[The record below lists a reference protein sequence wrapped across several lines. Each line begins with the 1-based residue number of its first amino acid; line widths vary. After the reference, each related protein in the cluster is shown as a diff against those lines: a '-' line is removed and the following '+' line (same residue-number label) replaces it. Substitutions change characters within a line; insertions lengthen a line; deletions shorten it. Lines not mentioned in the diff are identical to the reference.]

1 MRPIRLEM
9 SAFGPYAGLETVDFT
24 RLGESGLF
32 LIAGDTGAGKTT
44 LFDAISF
51 ALYGVASGGTK
62 RRSGKSFRSD
72 FARAEDETW
81 VRFTFESGGKR
92 WTVRRSPEY
101 LKPGRKT
108 PRPAEAE
115 LVCED
120 GAVQSR
126 IDAVNAAVEEL
137 LGLDAAQF
145 AQVAMIAQGDFLSIL
160 RADSQ
165 KRALIFR
172 RIFDTQL
179 YEDITQILRER
190 RARAQIGLE
199 KAQAAYAA
207 LAAQAAGDGP
217 PEWRDYAASSVHGHR
232 LQEALQ
238 ARMESGREALE
249 QTADERERAL
259 AELRDAEAALANAET
274 CNRGVQSL
282 AQKRAETL
290 SLRAGKPEMDVLAVK
305 LDRVRRA
312 CAVRRLEEAALREQD
327 RLAALDKRILE
338 QAAAAERAEAAQR
351 EAGERE
357 SQVQAQQDRLEDL
370 TRKRDRLAEALPLFA
385 AHREAATKLD
395 KRAAALARALEA
407 REAAAARYV
416 ALSASYLA
424 DQAGVLGDLLR
435 PGQPCPVCG
444 SREHPARAKHLD
456 AAPDKAQVDAAAAR
470 RDETDR
476 AAGRAG
482 EECAA
487 ARSDLEHLRRR
498 LTDVIGGKIP
508 DDALEAECREKH
520 ARFTRLIDDLRRAMG
535 DARREHQAA
544 QSALEAARALLSG
557 SRSEREAQAAL
568 ALDADAAWRNA
579 LGDEGF
585 DGEGAYRAAL
595 MEEAEENAMA
605 ARLARYESA
614 LSAAEAALA
623 SLAELWE
630 GRQPVDG
637 EALRDRAEAL
647 RARTEA
653 LLRVEKDAQA
663 RLSHDSRLLPQLKR
677 AVDEV
682 ERCLEDFGVL
692 DDLYRTASG
701 NVRGAR
707 KIPLENYLLQY
718 YFRRVIIAANV
729 RLTRMS
735 EGRFSLCQ
743 KQEEGLGGK
752 AGLALDVLDRHTGKV
767 RDVGTLSGGES
778 FLASLAMALGFA
790 DVVQARRGGV
800 RLDTLFI
807 DEGFGTLDE
816 ETLLRALNV
825 LEELAG
831 GRRLIGVISHVAAL
845 KECIPRKI
853 EVRASPA
860 GGSAVSVVC
869 ED

>member
-126 IDAVNAAVEEL
+126 IDAVNAAVEDL

-385 AHREAATKLD
+385 AHREAAAKLD

-456 AAPDKAQVDAAAAR
+456 AAPDKAQVDDAAAR

-557 SRSEREAQAAL
+557 SRSEREAQAAS

-579 LGDEGF
+579 LGEEGF
-585 DGEGAYRAAL
+585 SGEDDYRAAL
-595 MEEAEENAMA
+595 VDEAEENAMA

-637 EALRDRAEAL
+637 EALRRRTEAL
-647 RARTEA
+647 RARAEA

>member
-145 AQVAMIAQGDFLSIL
+145 AQVAKNAQGESLSIL
-160 RADSQ
+160 HADSQ
-165 KRALIFR
+165 QRALVSR
-172 RIFDTQL
+172 RILDTQL

-456 AAPDKAQVDAAAAR
+456 AAPDKAQVDDAAAR

-520 ARFTRLIDDLRRAMG
+520 ARFTRLIDDLRRAME

-544 QSALEAARALLSG
+544 QSVLEAARALLSG
-557 SRSEREAQAAL
+557 SRSEREAQAAS

-579 LGDEGF
+579 LGEEGF
-585 DGEGAYRAAL
+585 SGEDDYRAAL
-595 MEEAEENAMA
+595 VDEAEENAMA

-637 EALRDRAEAL
+637 EALRRRTEAL

-682 ERCLEDFGVL
+682 QQRLEDFGVL

>member
-51 ALYGVASGGTK
+51 ALYGVASGGAK

-72 FARAEDETW
+72 FAGPADETW
-81 VRFTFESGGKR
+81 VRFTFESGGRR

-120 GAVQSR
+120 GTVHGR

-190 RARAQIGLE
+190 RAQAQTGLE

-217 PEWRDYAASSVHGHR
+217 PEWRDYAASSMHGPR
-232 LQEALQ
+232 LLEGLRV
-238 ARMESGREALE
+238 RMESGKAALKEA
-249 QTADERERAL
+249 ADQRERVQG
-259 AELRDAEAALANAET
+259 ELRDAESALANAET

-282 AQKRAETL
+282 ADKRTETL
-290 SLRAGKPEMDVLAVK
+290 SLRARKPEMDALAEA
-305 LDRVRRA
+305 LDRARRA
-312 CAVRRLEEAALREQD
+312 RAVRRLEEAALREQN

-338 QAAAAERAEAAQR
+338 QAAAVERAEAAQQEAKER
-351 EAGERE
+351 EA
-357 SQVQAQQDRLEDL
+357 QAQAQQDRLEDL
-370 TRKRDRLAEALPLFA
+370 GRKRDRLAEALPLFA
-385 AHREAATKLD
+385 AHHEAVTKLN
-395 KRAAALARALEA
+395 KRAAALTRALEA
-407 REAAAARYV
+407 REAAAARY
-416 ALSASYLA
+416 AELSAAYLA
-424 DQAGVLGDLLR
+424 DQAGVLADLLR

-444 SREHPARAKHLD
+444 SREHPVRAKHLD
-456 AAPDKAQVDAAAAR
+456 AAPDKAQVDDAAAR
-470 RDETDR
+470 RDETDH

-487 ARSDLEHLRRR
+487 ARSDLEHLRQR
-498 LTDVIGGKIP
+498 LAEVIGDKTP
-508 DDALEAECREKH
+508 DEALERECREKH
-520 ARFTRLIDDLRRAMG
+520 ARFTRLIDDLRRAME

-544 QSALEAARALLSG
+544 QSALEAARALLGS

-568 ALDADAAWRNA
+568 ALDADAAWRDA

-585 DGEGAYRAAL
+585 DGEAAYRAAL
-595 MEEAEENAMA
+595 MEEAEENAIA

-630 GRQPVDG
+630 GKQAVDG
-637 EALRDRAEAL
+637 EALRECAEALRVRAEAL
-647 RARTEA
+647 
-653 LLRVEKDAQA
+653 LRQEKDAQA

-682 ERCLEDFGVL
+682 EQRLEDFGVL

-735 EGRFSLCQ
+735 DGRFSLCQ

-816 ETLLRALNV
+816 ETLLRALGV
-825 LEELAG
+825 LQELAG

-853 EVRASPA
+853 EVCASPA
-860 GGSAVSVVC
+860 GGSAVRVVC

>member
-9 SAFGPYAGLETVDFT
+9 SAFGPYAGLERVDFSL
-24 RLGESGLF
+24 LGESGLF

-51 ALYGVASGGTK
+51 ALYGVASGGTR
-62 RRSGKSFRSD
+62 RRSSKSFRSD
-72 FARAEDETW
+72 FANPEVETW
-81 VRFTFESGGKR
+81 VRFTFESGAKR

-115 LVCED
+115 LICED
-120 GAVQSR
+120 GTAYAR
-126 IDAVNAAVEEL
+126 IDAVNAAVEAL

-179 YEDITQILRER
+179 YENITQILRDR
-190 RARAQIGLE
+190 RAQAQTGLE
-199 KAQAAYAA
+199 KAQATYAA
-207 LAAQAAGDGP
+207 LAGQAAADGP
-217 PEWRDYAASSVHGHR
+217 VEWREYAAASVHGPR
-232 LQEALQ
+232 LLEALH
-238 ARMESGREALE
+238 ARTESGKEALR
-249 QTADERERAL
+249 QAADQRERVQD
-259 AELRDAEAALANAET
+259 ELRDVQAALANAET

-282 AQKRAETL
+282 ADKRAETL
-290 SLRAGKPEMDVLAVK
+290 SLRACKPEMDTLKEA
-305 LDRVRRA
+305 LDRARRA
-312 CAVRRLEEAALREQD
+312 RSMYRLEEAALRERD
-327 RLAALDKRILE
+327 RLAALDRRIRE
-338 QAAAAERAEAAQR
+338 QAAAAAQAEAAER
-351 EAGERE
+351 VAGE
-357 SQVQAQQDRLEDL
+357 QAAQAQAQQGRLEEL
-370 TRKRDRLAEALPLFA
+370 GRKRDRLGEALPLFA
-385 AHREAATKLD
+385 AHREAAAKLD
-395 KRAAALARALEA
+395 KRTAILTRALEA
-407 REAAAARYV
+407 RDAAAARY
-416 ALSASYLA
+416 ADLSAAYLA
-424 DQAGVLGDLLR
+424 DQAGVLADLLR

-444 SREHPARAKHLD
+444 SCEHPLRAAHHS
-456 AAPDKAQVDAAAAR
+456 AAPDKTQVDEAAAR

-476 AAGRAG
+476 AASRAG
-482 EECAA
+482 EECAG
-487 ARSDLEHLRRR
+487 ARSDLEHLRQR
-498 LTDVIGGKIP
+498 LMDVIGGKTP
-508 DDALEAECREKH
+508 DDALEAECREKY
-520 ARFTRLIDDLRRAMG
+520 ARFTRLIDDLRQAME
-535 DARREHQAA
+535 DARRNHQSA
-544 QSALEAARALLSG
+544 QGALEAARALLSG
-557 SRSEREAQAAL
+557 SRKEREAQNAS
-568 ALDADAAWRNA
+568 ALDADAAWRDA

-585 DGEGAYRAAL
+585 DSEAAYRAAL
-595 MEEAEENAMA
+595 VAPEEENAMT
-605 ARLARYESA
+605 ARITRYESA

-630 GRQPVDG
+630 GKQPVDG
-637 EALRDRAEAL
+637 ESL
-647 RARTEA
+647 RARVEDLRARSEA
-653 LLRVEKDAQA
+653 LLRQEKDMQA
-663 RLSHDSRLLPQLKR
+663 HLSNDSRLLPQLKR

-682 ERCLEDFGVL
+682 EERLKDFGVL

-729 RLTRMS
+729 RLARMS
-735 EGRFSLCQ
+735 DGRFSLCQ

-800 RLDTLFI
+800 QLDTLFI

-816 ETLLRALNV
+816 ETLLRALAV
-825 LEELAG
+825 LKELAG
-831 GRRLIGVISHVAAL
+831 GRRLVGVISHVAAL
-845 KECIPRKI
+845 KECISKKI
-853 EVRASPA
+853 EVRAAPA
-860 GGSAVSVVC
+860 GGSTVRIVC

>member
-179 YEDITQILRER
+179 YENITQILRDR
-190 RARAQIGLE
+190 RAQAQSGLDQ
-199 KAQAAYAA
+199 AQAAYAA
-207 LAAQAAGDGP
+207 LAAQAGVDTP
-217 PEWRDYAASSVHGHR
+217 PEWREPAAASVYGAR
-232 LQEALQ
+232 LLEKLRTQQ
-238 ARMESGREALE
+238 DTDREALRQASRMRE
-249 QTADERERAL
+249 TAQRELRQAE
-259 AELRDAEAALANAET
+259 AELANVQAH
-274 CNRGVQSL
+274 NRGVKSL
-282 AQKRAETL
+282 SEKRAETL
-290 SLRAGKPEMDVLAVK
+290 ALRAQQPEMDELK
-305 LDRVRRA
+305 KTLDRVRRA
-312 CAVRRLEEAALREQD
+312 RAVHRLEEAAQRENARLEALDGRIREQEVAVAGAE
-327 RLAALDKRILE
+327 AAEKE
-338 QAAAAERAEAAQR
+338 AAERAAQVR
-351 EAGERE
+351 AWQERM
-357 SQVQAQQDRLEDL
+357 EDL
-370 TRKRDRLAEALPLFA
+370 QRKRDRLAEVLPLFD
-385 AHREAATKLD
+385 AHRKAAGTLENCNT
-395 KRAAALARALEA
+395 ALARALEA
-407 REAAAARYV
+407 REAAAARY
-416 ALSASYLA
+416 AELSAAYLA
-424 DQAGVLGDLLR
+424 DQAGVLADLLR

-444 SREHPARAKHLD
+444 ALEHPARAQHLD
-456 AAPDKAQVDAAAAR
+456 AAPGKAQVDAAAAQ
-470 RDETDR
+470 RDKTDR
-476 AAGRAG
+476 AASRAG

-487 ARSDLEHLRRR
+487 ARSDLEHLRER
-498 LTDVIGGKIP
+498 LTGVIGGKAP
-508 DDALEAECREKH
+508 DEALEAECREKH
-520 ARFTRLIDDLRRAMG
+520 ARFSRMINELRQSIEEAQR
-535 DARREHQAA
+535 DHQAA
-544 QSALEAARALLSG
+544 RSALEAARALLSG
-557 SRSEREAQAAL
+557 SRSERAAQQEAARSAE
-568 ALDADAAWRNA
+568 AAWRDA

-585 DGEGAYRAAL
+585 DGETAYRAAL
-595 MEEAEENAMA
+595 VGEQEEEAMA
-605 ARLARYESA
+605 ARLSKYENA

-637 EALRDRAEAL
+637 EALR
-647 RARTEA
+647 ARTEELRVQA
-653 LLRVEKDAQA
+653 ETLLRQEKEADA
-663 RLSHDSRLLPQLKR
+663 RLAHNSRLLPQLENGVR
-677 AVDEV
+677 ETQ
-682 ERCLEDFGVL
+682 ERLEDFGVL

-845 KECIPRKI
+845 KECIPKKI
-853 EVRASPA
+853 EVRAAPA
-860 GGSAVSVVC
+860 GGSTVRVVC

>member
-51 ALYGVASGGTK
+51 ALYGVASGGT
-62 RRSGKSFRSD
+62 RRRNGKSFRSD
-72 FARAEDETW
+72 FASPQDETW

-120 GAVQSR
+120 GTVQGR
-126 IDAVNAAVEEL
+126 IDAVNAAVEDL

-456 AAPDKAQVDAAAAR
+456 AAPDKAQVDDAAAR

-520 ARFTRLIDDLRRAMG
+520 ARFTRLIDDLRRAME

-557 SRSEREAQAAL
+557 SRSEREAQAAS

-579 LGDEGF
+579 LSEEGF
-585 DGEGAYRAAL
+585 SGEDDYRAAL
-595 MEEAEENAMA
+595 VDEAEENAMA

-637 EALRDRAEAL
+637 EALRRRTEAL

>member
-1 MRPIRLEM
+1 MRPIWLEM

-24 RLGESGLF
+24 LLGESGLF

-120 GAVQSR
+120 GTVQSR

-179 YEDITQILRER
+179 YENITQILRDR
-190 RARAQIGLE
+190 RAQAQSGLDQV
-199 KAQAAYAA
+199 QAAYAA
-207 LAAQAAGDGP
+207 LAAQAGVDCP
-217 PEWRDYAASSVHGHR
+217 PEWRESAAASVYGVR
-232 LQEALQ
+232 LLEALRTQQ
-238 ARMESGREALE
+238 AADREALR
-249 QTADERERAL
+249 QACQMREAAQRELRQAE
-259 AELRDAEAALANAET
+259 AELANVQAH
-274 CNRGVQSL
+274 NRGVKSL
-282 AQKRAETL
+282 SEKRTETL
-290 SLRAGKPEMDVLAVK
+290 ALRAQQPEMDALK
-305 LDRVRRA
+305 GTLDRARRA
-312 CAVRRLEEAALREQD
+312 RAVYRLEEAAQRETA
-327 RLAALDKRILE
+327 RLEALDGRIRVQEAALAGAE
-338 QAAAAERAEAAQR
+338 AAEKEAAERAA
-351 EAGERE
+351 
-357 SQVQAQQDRLEDL
+357 QVQAWQERMEDL
-370 TRKRDRLAEALPLFA
+370 QRKRDRLSEVLPLFA
-385 AHREAATKLD
+385 AHRKAAGTLEKCT
-395 KRAAALARALEA
+395 AALTRALEA
-407 REAAAARYV
+407 REAAAARY
-416 ALSASYLA
+416 AELSAAYLA
-424 DQAGVLGDLLR
+424 DQAGVLADLLR

-444 SREHPARAKHLD
+444 ALEHPARAQHLD
-456 AAPDKAQVDAAAAR
+456 AAPGKAQVDAAAAQ

-487 ARSDLEHLRRR
+487 ARSDLEHLRER
-498 LTDVIGGKIP
+498 LTGVIGGKAP
-508 DDALEAECREKH
+508 DEALEAKCREKH
-520 ARFTRLIDDLRRAMG
+520 TRFSRMINELRQSIEEAQR
-535 DARREHQAA
+535 DHQAA
-544 QSALEAARALLSG
+544 RSALEAARALLSG
-557 SRSEREAQAAL
+557 SRSERAAQQEAARSAE
-568 ALDADAAWRNA
+568 AAWRDA

-585 DGEGAYRAAL
+585 DGETAYRAAL
-595 MEEAEENAMA
+595 VGEQEEEGMA
-605 ARLARYESA
+605 ARLSKYENA

-637 EALRDRAEAL
+637 EALRVRTEEL
-647 RARTEA
+647 RAQAET
-653 LLRVEKDAQA
+653 LLRQEKEADA
-663 RLSHDSRLLPQLKR
+663 RLAHNSRLLPQLEDGVR
-677 AVDEV
+677 ETQ
-682 ERCLEDFGVL
+682 ERLEAFGIL

-718 YFRRVIIAANV
+718 YFRRVIIAANA
-729 RLTRMS
+729 RLSRMS
-735 EGRFSLCQ
+735 DGRFSLCQ

-816 ETLLRALNV
+816 ETLLRALDV
-825 LEELAG
+825 LQELAG
-831 GRRLIGVISHVAAL
+831 GRRLVGVISHVAAL
-845 KECIPRKI
+845 KECIPKKI
-853 EVRASPA
+853 EVCAAPA
-860 GGSAVSVVC
+860 GGSAVRLVC
-869 ED
+869 GD

>member
-9 SAFGPYAGLETVDFT
+9 SAFGPYARLETVDFT

-51 ALYGVASGGTK
+51 ALYGVASGGT
-62 RRSGKSFRSD
+62 RRRNGKSFRSD
-72 FARAEDETW
+72 FASPQDETW

-120 GAVQSR
+120 GTVQGR
-126 IDAVNAAVEEL
+126 IDAVNAAVEDL

-385 AHREAATKLD
+385 AHREAAAKLD

-456 AAPDKAQVDAAAAR
+456 AAPDKAQVDDAAAR

-487 ARSDLEHLRRR
+487 ARSNLEHLRRR

-520 ARFTRLIDDLRRAMG
+520 ARFTRLIDDLRRAME

-544 QSALEAARALLSG
+544 QSALEATRALLSG
-557 SRSEREAQAAL
+557 SRSEREAQAAS

-579 LGDEGF
+579 LGEEGF
-585 DGEGAYRAAL
+585 SGEDDYRAAL
-595 MEEAEENAMA
+595 VDEAEENAMA

-637 EALRDRAEAL
+637 EALRRRTEAL

>member
-1 MRPIRLEM
+1 M
-9 SAFGPYAGLETVDFT
+9 
-24 RLGESGLF
+24 
-32 LIAGDTGAGKTT
+32 
-44 LFDAISF
+44 
-51 ALYGVASGGTK
+51 ASGGT
-62 RRSGKSFRSD
+62 RRRNGKSFRSD
-72 FARAEDETW
+72 FASPQDETW

-120 GAVQSR
+120 GTVQGR
-126 IDAVNAAVEEL
+126 IDAVNAAVEDL

-385 AHREAATKLD
+385 AHREAAAKLD

-456 AAPDKAQVDAAAAR
+456 AAPDKAQVDDAAAR

-557 SRSEREAQAAL
+557 SRSEREAQAAS

-579 LGDEGF
+579 LGEEGF
-585 DGEGAYRAAL
+585 SGEDDYRAAL
-595 MEEAEENAMA
+595 VDEAEENAMA

-637 EALRDRAEAL
+637 EALRRRTEAL
-647 RARTEA
+647 RARAEA

>member
-24 RLGESGLF
+24 LLGESGLF

-81 VRFTFESGGKR
+81 IRFTFESGGKR

-179 YEDITQILRER
+179 YENITQILRDR
-190 RARAQIGLE
+190 RAQAQSGLDQ
-199 KAQAAYAA
+199 AQAAYAA
-207 LAAQAAGDGP
+207 LAAQAGVDTP
-217 PEWRDYAASSVHGHR
+217 PEWREPAAASVYGAR
-232 LQEALQ
+232 LLEKLRTQQ
-238 ARMESGREALE
+238 DTDREALRQASRMRE
-249 QTADERERAL
+249 TAQRELRQAE
-259 AELRDAEAALANAET
+259 AELANVQAH
-274 CNRGVQSL
+274 NRGVKSL
-282 AQKRAETL
+282 SEKRAETL
-290 SLRAGKPEMDVLAVK
+290 ALRAQQPEMDELK
-305 LDRVRRA
+305 KTLDRVRRA
-312 CAVRRLEEAALREQD
+312 RAVHRLEEAAQRENARLEALDGRIREQEVAVAGAE
-327 RLAALDKRILE
+327 AAEKE
-338 QAAAAERAEAAQR
+338 AAERAAQVR
-351 EAGERE
+351 AWQERM
-357 SQVQAQQDRLEDL
+357 EDL
-370 TRKRDRLAEALPLFA
+370 QRKRDRLAEVLPLFD
-385 AHREAATKLD
+385 AHRKAAGTLENCNT
-395 KRAAALARALEA
+395 ALARALEA
-407 REAAAARYV
+407 REAAAARY
-416 ALSASYLA
+416 AELSAAYLA
-424 DQAGVLGDLLR
+424 DQAGVLADLLR

-444 SREHPARAKHLD
+444 ALEHPARAQHLD
-456 AAPDKAQVDAAAAR
+456 AAPGKAQVDAAAAQ
-470 RDETDR
+470 RDKTDR
-476 AAGRAG
+476 AASRAG

-487 ARSDLEHLRRR
+487 ARSDLEHLRER
-498 LTDVIGGKIP
+498 LTGVIGGKAP
-508 DDALEAECREKH
+508 DEALEAECREKH
-520 ARFTRLIDDLRRAMG
+520 ARFSRMINELRQSIEEAQR
-535 DARREHQAA
+535 DHQAA
-544 QSALEAARALLSG
+544 RSALEAARALLSG
-557 SRSEREAQAAL
+557 SRSERAAQQEAARSAE
-568 ALDADAAWRNA
+568 AAWRDA

-585 DGEGAYRAAL
+585 DGETAYRAAL
-595 MEEAEENAMA
+595 VGEQEEEAMA
-605 ARLARYESA
+605 ARLSKYENA

-637 EALRDRAEAL
+637 EALR
-647 RARTEA
+647 ARTEELRVQA
-653 LLRVEKDAQA
+653 ETLLRQEKEADA
-663 RLSHDSRLLPQLKR
+663 RLAHNSRLLPQLENGVR
-677 AVDEV
+677 ETQ
-682 ERCLEDFGVL
+682 ERLEDFGVL

-816 ETLLRALNV
+816 ESLLRALHV
-825 LEELAG
+825 LQELAG
-831 GRRLIGVISHVAAL
+831 GQRLVGVISHVAAL
-845 KECIPRKI
+845 KDCIERKI
-853 EVRASPA
+853 EVRAAPA
-860 GGSAVSVVC
+860 GGSTVHVAC
-869 ED
+869 GD

>member
-1 MRPIRLEM
+1 M
-9 SAFGPYAGLETVDFT
+9 
-24 RLGESGLF
+24 
-32 LIAGDTGAGKTT
+32 
-44 LFDAISF
+44 
-51 ALYGVASGGTK
+51 
-62 RRSGKSFRSD
+62 
-72 FARAEDETW
+72 
-81 VRFTFESGGKR
+81 
-92 WTVRRSPEY
+92 
-101 LKPGRKT
+101 
-108 PRPAEAE
+108 
-115 LVCED
+115 
-120 GAVQSR
+120 
-126 IDAVNAAVEEL
+126 
-137 LGLDAAQF
+137 
-145 AQVAMIAQGDFLSIL
+145 
-160 RADSQ
+160 
-165 KRALIFR
+165 
-172 RIFDTQL
+172 
-179 YEDITQILRER
+179 
-190 RARAQIGLE
+190 
-199 KAQAAYAA
+199 
-207 LAAQAAGDGP
+207 
-217 PEWRDYAASSVHGHR
+217 
-232 LQEALQ
+232 
-238 ARMESGREALE
+238 
-249 QTADERERAL
+249 
-259 AELRDAEAALANAET
+259 
-274 CNRGVQSL
+274 
-282 AQKRAETL
+282 
-290 SLRAGKPEMDVLAVK
+290 
-305 LDRVRRA
+305 
-312 CAVRRLEEAALREQD
+312 
-327 RLAALDKRILE
+327 
-338 QAAAAERAEAAQR
+338 
-351 EAGERE
+351 
-357 SQVQAQQDRLEDL
+357 
-370 TRKRDRLAEALPLFA
+370 
-385 AHREAATKLD
+385 
-395 KRAAALARALEA
+395 
-407 REAAAARYV
+407 
-416 ALSASYLA
+416 
-424 DQAGVLGDLLR
+424 
-435 PGQPCPVCG
+435 
-444 SREHPARAKHLD
+444 
-456 AAPDKAQVDAAAAR
+456 
-470 RDETDR
+470 
-476 AAGRAG
+476 
-482 EECAA
+482 
-487 ARSDLEHLRRR
+487 
-498 LTDVIGGKIP
+498 IGGKIP
-508 DDALEAECREKH
+508 DDALEAECRKKH
-520 ARFTRLIDDLRRAMG
+520 ARFTRLIDDLRRAME

-557 SRSEREAQAAL
+557 SRSEREAQAAS

-579 LGDEGF
+579 LGEEGF
-585 DGEGAYRAAL
+585 SGEDDYRAAL
-595 MEEAEENAMA
+595 VDEAEENAMA

-637 EALRDRAEAL
+637 EALRRRTEAL

-663 RLSHDSRLLPQLKR
+663 RLSHDSCLLPQLKR

>member
-120 GAVQSR
+120 GTVQGR
-126 IDAVNAAVEEL
+126 IDAVNAAVEDL

-179 YEDITQILRER
+179 YEDITQVLRER

-385 AHREAATKLD
+385 AHREAAAKLD

-456 AAPDKAQVDAAAAR
+456 AAPDKAQVDDAAAR

-520 ARFTRLIDDLRRAMG
+520 ARFTRLIDDLRRAME

-557 SRSEREAQAAL
+557 SRSEREAQAAS

-579 LGDEGF
+579 LGEEGF
-585 DGEGAYRAAL
+585 SGEDDYRAAL
-595 MEEAEENAMA
+595 VDEAEENAMA

-637 EALRDRAEAL
+637 EALRRRTEAL

-682 ERCLEDFGVL
+682 ERCLEDFGIL

-718 YFRRVIIAANV
+718 YFRRVIIAANA
-729 RLTRMS
+729 RLSRMS

>member
-120 GAVQSR
+120 GTVQGR
-126 IDAVNAAVEEL
+126 IDAVNAAVEDL

-370 TRKRDRLAEALPLFA
+370 TRKRDRLAEALPLLPRIA
-385 AHREAATKLD
+385 RQPRSWTSAPPRWPVRWRPAKPPPPATW
-395 KRAAALARALEA
+395 
-407 REAAAARYV
+407 
-416 ALSASYLA
+416 
-424 DQAGVLGDLLR
+424 
-435 PGQPCPVCG
+435 
-444 SREHPARAKHLD
+444 
-456 AAPDKAQVDAAAAR
+456 
-470 RDETDR
+470 
-476 AAGRAG
+476 
-482 EECAA
+482 
-487 ARSDLEHLRRR
+487 
-498 LTDVIGGKIP
+498 
-508 DDALEAECREKH
+508 
-520 ARFTRLIDDLRRAMG
+520 RFPPHIWRIRRAFWAICCG
-535 DARREHQAA
+535 
-544 QSALEAARALLSG
+544 
-557 SRSEREAQAAL
+557 
-568 ALDADAAWRNA
+568 
-579 LGDEGF
+579 
-585 DGEGAYRAAL
+585 
-595 MEEAEENAMA
+595 
-605 ARLARYESA
+605 
-614 LSAAEAALA
+614 
-623 SLAELWE
+623 
-630 GRQPVDG
+630 P
-637 EALRDRAEAL
+637 
-647 RARTEA
+647 
-653 LLRVEKDAQA
+653 
-663 RLSHDSRLLPQLKR
+663 
-677 AVDEV
+677 
-682 ERCLEDFGVL
+682 
-692 DDLYRTASG
+692 
-701 NVRGAR
+701 
-707 KIPLENYLLQY
+707 
-718 YFRRVIIAANV
+718 
-729 RLTRMS
+729 
-735 EGRFSLCQ
+735 
-743 KQEEGLGGK
+743 
-752 AGLALDVLDRHTGKV
+752 
-767 RDVGTLSGGES
+767 
-778 FLASLAMALGFA
+778 
-790 DVVQARRGGV
+790 
-800 RLDTLFI
+800 
-807 DEGFGTLDE
+807 
-816 ETLLRALNV
+816 
-825 LEELAG
+825 
-831 GRRLIGVISHVAAL
+831 
-845 KECIPRKI
+845 
-853 EVRASPA
+853 ASPA
-860 GGSAVSVVC
+860 RCAAPASIPPARSIWTPRRTRRRWTTPPPGATKPTAPRVGRERSAPPRAAILSTCAGG
-869 ED
+869 

>member
-1 MRPIRLEM
+1 MRPVRLEM

-24 RLGESGLF
+24 LLGESGLF
-32 LIAGDTGAGKTT
+32 LITGDTGAGKTT

-51 ALYGVASGGTK
+51 ALYGVASGGTR
-62 RRSGKSFRSD
+62 RRSAKSFRSD
-72 FARAEDETW
+72 FASPADETW
-81 VRFTFESGGKR
+81 VRFTFESGGRR

-120 GAVQSR
+120 GTVYAR

-179 YEDITQILRER
+179 YEDIAQVLRDR
-190 RARAQIGLE
+190 RAQAQAGLE

-207 LAAQAAGDGP
+207 LAAQAAADSP
-217 PEWRDYAASSVHGHR
+217 PEWGEPASASVYGSRMLDALRTQEAADR
-232 LQEALQ
+232 EALQ
-238 ARMESGREALE
+238 VACRMREQAQGDL
-249 QTADERERAL
+249 RE
-259 AELRDAEAALANAET
+259 AEAALANAQAH
-274 CNRGVQSL
+274 NRGVKSL
-282 AQKRAETL
+282 AEKREETL
-290 SLRAGKPEMDVLAVK
+290 ALRSQKPEMDALK
-305 LDRVRRA
+305 ETLDRARRA
-312 CAVRRLEEAALREQD
+312 RAVRRLEEAAQREQA
-327 RLAALDKRILE
+327 RLAALDGRIRE
-338 QAAAAERAEAAQR
+338 QEAAATQAEAAERK
-351 EAGERE
+351 AGERAA
-357 SQVQAQQDRLEDL
+357 QVQIWQERMEELR
-370 TRKRDRLAEALPLFA
+370 RKRDRLSEVLPLFA
-385 AHREAATKLD
+385 AHRKAAETME

-407 REAAAARYV
+407 REAAAARYAEV
-416 ALSASYLA
+416 SAAYLA
-424 DQAGVLGDLLR
+424 DQAGVLADLLQN
-435 PGQPCPVCG
+435 GQPCPVCG
-444 SREHPARAKHLD
+444 SCEHPARAKHLD

-476 AAGRAG
+476 VAGRAG
-482 EECAA
+482 EDCAA
-487 ARSDLEHLRRR
+487 ARSDLEHLRER
-498 LTDVIGGKIP
+498 LTGVIGGKAP

-520 ARFTRLIDDLRRAMG
+520 ARFSRLIDELRQSIEEAQRG
-535 DARREHQAA
+535 QQAA
-544 QSALEAARALLSG
+544 RSALEAARAVLSG
-557 SRSEREAQAAL
+557 SRSERAAQQEAAQTAA
-568 ALDADAAWRNA
+568 AVFQNA

-585 DGEGAYRAAL
+585 DGEAGYRAAL
-595 MEEAEENAMA
+595 VEEREENAMA
-605 ARLARYESA
+605 ARLTQYGNV

-623 SLAELWE
+623 SLAAMWE
-630 GRQPVDG
+630 GKQPVDG
-637 EALRDRAEAL
+637 EALK
-647 RARTEA
+647 ARTEA
-653 LLRVEKDAQA
+653 LSARAEALLRQEKEADA
-663 RLSHDSRLLPQLKR
+663 RLSHNSRLLPQLEK
-677 AVDEV
+677 AVREAG
-682 ERCLEDFGVL
+682 EKLEEFGVL

-718 YFRRVIIAANV
+718 YFRRVIIAANA
-729 RLTRMS
+729 RLSRMS

-816 ETLLRALNV
+816 ESLLRALHV
-825 LEELAG
+825 LQELAG
-831 GRRLIGVISHVAAL
+831 GQRLVGVISHVAAL
-845 KECIPRKI
+845 KDCIARKI
-853 EVRASPA
+853 EVRAAPA
-860 GGSAVSVVC
+860 GGSTVNVAC
-869 ED
+869 GD